1 MRDRG
6 RIVYSSGNPSGGSGE
21 KDAARIGNGGLSVEH
36 RFAINGKWC
45 ECYVEPS
52 RCEIVELIL
61 EDHLGV
67 TAVLADGRKRTN
79 VTILSI

>member
-6 RIVYSSGNPSGGSGE
+6 RTVFSGGNPDGGSGQ
-21 KDAARIGNGGLSVEH
+21 KDAARIGNGGRSVEH
-36 RFAINGKWC
+36 RLVSNGRWC

-52 RCEIVELIL
+52 GTEIVELIL

-67 TAVLADGRKRTN
+67 TAVLSDGRKRTN
-79 VTILSI
+79 VTVLNI